1 MPTTLSIKP
10 GTHPVD
16 TGAAL
21 NRVHIRHVTR
31 PVADK
36 CPFSFDETHII
47 DPMAPVTKSRIGRP
61 SKGQRHSFTVK
72 LDMERTAKLF
82 ELLEILD
89 TNGID
94 YMAPIIEAHLDAID
108 LEQLRTQG
116 ALPIAEAS

>member
-1 MPTTLSIKP
+1 MVSTLVCQCPAPTTSNI
-10 GTHPVD
+10 
-16 TGAAL
+16 L
-21 NRVHIRHVTR
+21 NPTR
-31 PVADK
+31 PTVAK
-36 CPFSFDETHII
+36 YPFSFDETHII

-61 SKGQRHSFTVK
+61 SKGERHSFTVK

-94 YMAPIIEAHLDAID
+94 YMAPIIEAHLDAVD

-116 ALPIAEAS
+116 ALPITQAS